1 MNTEVQGD
9 FWGYVTRF
17 KLPSAKCFKYPLK
30 SALVV
35 FLVQLATA
43 GLLALI
49 SFSSATAI
57 IMLLECLLMIGYYV
71 KVLYKDFWNVVLEES
86 KGLFADLLMWVYYF
100 AVCALTLAP
109 AAVFFIFLD
118 KVM

>member
-30 SALVV
+30 SALVA
-35 FLVQLATA
+35 FLVQLVTA
-43 GLLALI
+43 VLLGLVSL
-49 SFSSATAI
+49 SPATAI
-57 IMLLECLLMIGYYV
+57 IMLLECLLFVGYYV
-71 KVLYKDFWNVVLEES
+71 KVLYKEFWNVVLEES

-100 AVCALTLAP
+100 AICALTMTP

>member
-1 MNTEVQGD
+1 MKTEIQGD

-30 SALVV
+30 SAVV
-35 FLVQLATA
+35 AFLVQLATA
-43 GLLALI
+43 GLFALI
-49 SFSSATAI
+49 SLSPATGI
-57 IMLLECLLMIGYYV
+57 IMLLECLLILGYYV

-100 AVCALTLAP
+100 AICALTLTP
-109 AAVFFIFLD
+109 AATFFIFLD
-118 KVM
+118 KVL